1 MQMRRWRRFGAL
13 LVLAVCMLAGSA
25 APARAGG
32 AEDEIPPGA
41 KVTKIGPQEV
51 VIEHPDGTISKYDDP
66 SQQEREC
73 NSAAACAGKALAAF
87 GVFSALVYEELTT
100 NVEGGGA
107 PAGPNGRQ

>member
-13 LVLAVCMLAGSA
+13 LVLALCTLAGSA
-25 APARAGG
+25 APVRADG
-32 AEDEIPPGA
+32 AADEIPAGA

-51 VIEHPDGTISKYDDP
+51 VIEHPDGYISKYDDP

-73 NSAAACAGKALAAF
+73 YSVAACAGKALAAF
-87 GVFSALVYEELTT
+87 GVFSALVYEDLTT